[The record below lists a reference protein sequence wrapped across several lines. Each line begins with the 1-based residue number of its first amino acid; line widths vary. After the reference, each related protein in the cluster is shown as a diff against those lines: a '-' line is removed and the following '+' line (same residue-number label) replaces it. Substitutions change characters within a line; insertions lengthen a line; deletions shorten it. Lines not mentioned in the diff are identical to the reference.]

1 MIKVVLI
8 GLRRDETIVNENSTI
23 REVLE
28 KNGLL
33 QGGRSYSLN
42 LREVPV
48 EALDTTFAENGVR
61 EGQSCTLTSIAQ
73 KNNA

>member
-1 MIKVVLI
+1 MIK

-33 QGGRSYSLN
+33 LSGRSYYLN
-42 LREVPV
+42 LRDIPV

-61 EGQSCTLTSIAQ
+61 DGQNCTLASIAQ

>member
-33 QGGRSYSLN
+33 LSGRSYYLN
-42 LREVPV
+42 LKDVPV
-48 EALDTTFAENGVR
+48 EALDMTFAENGVR
-61 EGQSCTLTSIAQ
+61 DGQSCTLASIAQ

>member
-8 GLRRDETIVNENSTI
+8 GIRRDETIVNKNSTI

-33 QGGRSYSLN
+33 LSGRSYYLN
-42 LREVPV
+42 LRDVPV
-48 EALDTTFAENGVR
+48 EALDTTFAENRVR
-61 EGQSCTLTSIAQ
+61 DGQNCTLASIAQ